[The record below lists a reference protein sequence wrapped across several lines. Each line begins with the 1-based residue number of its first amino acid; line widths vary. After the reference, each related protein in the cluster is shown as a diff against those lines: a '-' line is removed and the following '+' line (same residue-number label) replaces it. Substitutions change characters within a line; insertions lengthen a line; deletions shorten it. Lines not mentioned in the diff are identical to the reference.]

1 VSLRVERSDAT
12 VVLTI
17 DRPGTRNAIDAALA
31 KRLAEAATEAAA
43 DPSARAIVL
52 TATGAEAFVSGGDL
66 NEIAGH
72 VRDGGGPG
80 PVLDMYAPLLVLEAG
95 ELPVIAAVGGDVY
108 GGGCELILL
117 CDMVVMENH
126 AKLAFRHA
134 RMGLSPAWGGM
145 TRLMERVGPQ
155 EASRLLFTAEEIEA
169 TEAQRI
175 GLVGE
180 VVPTGRALGRALERA
195 AIAATSTSPDRAR
208 VVADA
213 LLAGGPKPTLAP
225 LIEAGDTLDPAAKSA
240 EAIERIEA
248 AVVPA
253 FVALVRHPA
262 IEVRTRAVEFLAQ
275 RPEKD
280 AQSAIVDALSDPE
293 ESVRRAAL
301 RLFATSPRPRSDCSN
316 AR

>member
-1 VSLRVERSDAT
+1 MSLRIERSDAT

-43 DPSARAIVL
+43 DSSARAIVL
-52 TATGAEAFVSGGDL
+52 TATGTEAFVSGGDL

-126 AKLAFRHA
+126 TKLAFRHA

-145 TRLMERVGPQ
+145 TRLLERVGPQ

-169 TEAQRI
+169 AEAQRI

-180 VVPTGRALGRALERA
+180 VVPTGRALTRALERA
-195 AIAATSTSPDRAR
+195 AMIAKNAR
-208 VVADA
+208 TVVAAQKRA
-213 LLAGGPKPTLAP
+213 LIAVRQARRNGSIDLERAVFAELWGGPAHQ
-225 LIEAGDTLDPAAKSA
+225 G
-240 EAIERIEA
+240 AID
-248 AVVPA
+248 A
-253 FVALVRHPA
+253 F
-262 IEVRTRAVEFLAQ
+262 FQ
-275 RPEKD
+275 R
-280 AQSAIVDALSDPE
+280 
-293 ESVRRAAL
+293 RR
-301 RLFATSPRPRSDCSN
+301 R
-316 AR
+316 